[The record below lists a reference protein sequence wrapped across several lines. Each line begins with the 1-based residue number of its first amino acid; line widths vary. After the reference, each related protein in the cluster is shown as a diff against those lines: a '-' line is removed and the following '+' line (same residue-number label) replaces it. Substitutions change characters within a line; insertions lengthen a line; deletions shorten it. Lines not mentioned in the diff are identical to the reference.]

1 LVLHQSIDLSMFE
14 RHYQNDPTNSV
25 FFTHTERGYFSRYP
39 SPEPRHLHYSPLEAM
54 VVGTPVLD
62 LEGGLIDRLAG
73 TRLPGACANV
83 LEMKTK
89 ARRLIE
95 GDRALAEA
103 MRSNQARV
111 LETFAPEVVKRQWAA
126 ALFGGAQ
133 SS

>member
-1 LVLHQSIDLSMFE
+1 MISLFQQQFGKVRAVLPRDTGRQRSLHG
-14 RHYQNDPTNSV
+14 
-25 FFTHTERGYFSRYP
+25 GYSARTADARRQALI
-39 SPEPRHLHYSPLEAM
+39 SGRLKL
-54 VVGTPVLD
+54 G
-62 LEGGLIDRLAG
+62 GGLIDRLAG

-103 MRSNQARV
+103 IRSNQARV

-133 SS
+133 SY